1 MRMPSV
7 ALRSC
12 TATLIYN
19 DVAYNGVIYYIL
31 AMETLTDIQQ
41 AVYDYTRQALHQGQP
56 FPSLRDIANR
66 FGFQHTTARFHLKA
80 LEKKGFIRQR
90 SQRVSD
96 YLLTGAGLT
105 GDGLVDEMQ
114 RSTNAFDLVARIP
127 AGAPL
132 PVYDETRESF
142 SLTHDFFG
150 GGDILAIRI
159 IGDSMSGD
167 SIAEGDIAMI
177 KRQSEANKGDILA
190 LRIEDEITLKRIE
203 LQGDQARLLPSNPE
217 HDIRTVPAAQLEI
230 LGKLVGIV
238 RKV

>member
-1 MRMPSV
+1 
-7 ALRSC
+7 
-12 TATLIYN
+12 
-19 DVAYNGVIYYIL
+19 
-31 AMETLTDIQQ
+31 MESLTDIQQ
-41 AVYDYTRQALHQGQP
+41 AVYDYTRQALRQGRP
-56 FPSLRDIANR
+56 FPSLRDIAGH

-96 YLLTGAGLT
+96 YMLTYDGLT
-105 GDGLVDEMQ
+105 CDGLTDDGLIDEMTVDQ
-114 RSTNAFDLVARIP
+114 VRGGADAFDLVARIP

-132 PVYDETRESF
+132 PVFDETRESF
-142 SLTHDFFG
+142 SVTHDFFG
-150 GGDILAIRI
+150 GGDILAIRV

-203 LQGDQARLLPSNPE
+203 LRGDRARLLPSNPLHE
-217 HDIRTVPAAQLEI
+217 VRTVSAAQLEI

>member
-1 MRMPSV
+1 
-7 ALRSC
+7 
-12 TATLIYN
+12 
-19 DVAYNGVIYYIL
+19 
-31 AMETLTDIQQ
+31 MESLTDIQQ
-41 AVYDYTRQALHQGQP
+41 AVYDYTRQTLQQGRP
-56 FPSLRDIANR
+56 FPSLRDIASH

-96 YLLTGAGLT
+96 YMLINDRLIS
-105 GDGLVDEMQ
+105 DVPVDEMQ
-114 RSTNAFDLVARIP
+114 SGGNTFDLVARIP

-132 PVYDETRESF
+132 SVFDETRESF
-142 SLTHDFFG
+142 SVTQDFFG

-177 KRQSEANKGDILA
+177 KRQQESNKGDILA
-190 LRIEDEITLKRIE
+190 LRIEGEITLKRVE
-203 LQGDQARLLPSNPE
+203 LKGDQARLLPSNPD

-238 RKV
+238 RKL